1 MRTTE
6 MNNTSISSA
15 LPLGL
20 CLLGCRYMLYTDLTS
35 GWPCNLSQSL
45 LQFFFFKYRIAFI
58 PLLTLFRFSGSSF
71 LFTFQAFWC
80 CYDGCPPLGWFR
92 IPVILSFSFLTL
104 ETEGL
109 EPGTWAYR
117 SLTLQDGLTSHLVTT
132 LGPQLL
138 LVVCFDSWWNLRPSM
153 CSVLWGWK
161 AARATFE
168 VKAAL
173 GPITA
178 SCLGG
183 SWGCSTLGALSV
195 SW

>member
-1 MRTTE
+1 MYVVHRFDLRVAMQPVTISIT
-6 MNNTSISSA
+6 MFFSNTGLHSS
-15 LPLGL
+15 PF
-20 CLLGCRYMLYTDLTS
+20 
-35 GWPCNLSQSL
+35 WPCLDL
-45 LQFFFFKYRIAFI
+45 V
-58 PLLTLFRFSGSSF
+58 GSFCF

-80 CYDGCPPLGWFR
+80 RYDWCPPLGWFR
-92 IPVILSFSFLTL
+92 MPVILSFSFLTL

-109 EPGTWAYR
+109 APGTWAYR
-117 SLTLQDGLTSHLVTT
+117 SLTLQDGLTSHLVTPP
-132 LGPQLL
+132 GPQLL

-161 AARATFE
+161 DARATFE

-183 SWGCSTLGALSV
+183 SWRLNTLGALNV
-195 SW
+195 SR